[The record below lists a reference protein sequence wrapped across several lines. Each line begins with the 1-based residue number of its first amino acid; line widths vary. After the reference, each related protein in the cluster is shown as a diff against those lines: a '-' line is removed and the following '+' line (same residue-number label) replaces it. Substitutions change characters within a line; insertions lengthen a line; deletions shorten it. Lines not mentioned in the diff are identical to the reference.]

1 MRIEEMVCILCP
13 RGCHLTVTQDG
24 DDIQVTGHTC
34 PRGKQYG
41 INELTHP
48 MRTVTTSVYVEDPGR
63 DKMLSVKTSQA
74 VPKEKI
80 EEVLSIVK
88 TVKAKT
94 PVKVGD
100 VLVAGIAG
108 TEADLV
114 ATRNIE

>member
-1 MRIEEMVCILCP
+1 MNCILCP

-24 DDIQVTGHTC
+24 DNITVEGNTC

-48 MRTVTTSVYVEDPGR
+48 MRTVTTSVYVKDPGR

-74 VPKEKI
+74 IPKEKI
-80 EEVLSIVK
+80 EEVLGIVK
-88 TVKAKT
+88 GIQATV

-100 VLVAGIAG
+100 VLVKDIAG

-114 ATRNIE
+114 ATRTIE

>member
-1 MRIEEMVCILCP
+1 MRVEEMICILCP

-24 DDIQVTGHTC
+24 ENIEVTGNTC

-48 MRTVTTSVYVEDPGR
+48 MRTVTTSVYVENPGR

-80 EEVLSIVK
+80 PEVLALAQG
-88 TVKAKT
+88 VKAQI

-100 VLVAGIAG
+100 VLIAQIAG

-114 ATRNIE
+114 ATRNIQ

>member
-1 MRIEEMVCILCP
+1 MRVEEMVCILCP

-24 DDIQVTGHTC
+24 DNIEVTGNTC

-48 MRTVTTSVYVEDPGR
+48 MRTVTTSVYVANPGR

-80 EEVLSIVK
+80 GEVLGIAKGVTA
-88 TVKAKT
+88 TV
-94 PVKVGD
+94 PVHVGD
-100 VLVAGIAG
+100 VLVPGIAG

-114 ATRNIE
+114 ATRTIL